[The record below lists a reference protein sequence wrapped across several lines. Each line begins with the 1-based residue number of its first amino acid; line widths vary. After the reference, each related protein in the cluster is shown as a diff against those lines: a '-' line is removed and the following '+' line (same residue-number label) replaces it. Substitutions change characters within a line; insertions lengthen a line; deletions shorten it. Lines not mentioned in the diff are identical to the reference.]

1 MQCLGF
7 FEPNGACRIPNM
19 ERGRHGPGKSEVR
32 SDLRILWNAFME
44 PLPLNG
50 WQNISPWH
58 WEASFVGGKPLT
70 IVSWRRGDLNWFH
83 LGDMELPVFATGNVL
98 VVWILRSIYDLYT
111 TKGFMWNYHYFYTSI
126 ISYMIYIYIIYTY
139 IYIAHCTLF
148 ACSITARSVSVLAK
162 CETAWVLQTP
172 PNWDATW
179 RHTVDGRNPAPPGM

>member
-1 MQCLGF
+1 
-7 FEPNGACRIPNM
+7 M
-19 ERGRHGPGKSEVR
+19 EHVESPTWREVDMGPGKSEVR

-50 WQNISPWH
+50 SQNISPWH

-98 VVWILRSIYDLYT
+98 VVWILRIYDLYT
-111 TKGFMWNYHYFYTSI
+111 TKGFMFNSHWI
-126 ISYMIYIYIIYTY
+126 ILYIYYIPYSCVLYDIIFMYAY
-139 IYIAHCTLF
+139 PF

-162 CETAWVLQTP
+162 CEPAWVLQTP

-179 RHTVDGRNPAPPGM
+179 ASFFFEWPALCIRGNSL